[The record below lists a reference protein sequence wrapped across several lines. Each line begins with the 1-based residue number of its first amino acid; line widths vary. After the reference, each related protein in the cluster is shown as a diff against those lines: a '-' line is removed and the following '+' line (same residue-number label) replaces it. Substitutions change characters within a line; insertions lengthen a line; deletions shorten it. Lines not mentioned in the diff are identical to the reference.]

1 MYNLHSS
8 VLLVH
13 PLINFLFST
22 NQTLFDFFLKGGEK
36 RIKKKTLISRMLSSA
51 ECSTWY
57 AVILTIAVAVV
68 AVNLLS
74 IILYIKN
81 STLRTR
87 AMYLVINLSVA
98 DMFVGGNATFYVVVY
113 FLLHGC
119 EVKYVFP
126 ILQELPPIMFV
137 PSLTGIWFSITSV
150 AGIVAI
156 SLDRMHATFR
166 PFRHRNIKK
175 WAYGVTIAGVW
186 TLTAMIVIPFP
197 LIRLYGNL
205 QQQWQLLFPF
215 YLWRSYCCL
224 CLVVICVSYTSIALK
239 FWCGTRPPSHGAA
252 NRQRKLTVTLF
263 IMTIVSLLLC
273 LPFVV
278 YTFVLSSDLVRVS
291 FLTDKRLRLYFS
303 LLYHTNSLVNP
314 IIYTIRIPAFRKAL
328 LILFK
333 RRQRENAAIPL
344 QAR

>member
-1 MYNLHSS
+1 MSS
-8 VLLVH
+8 R
-13 PLINFLFST
+13 
-22 NQTLFDFFLKGGEK
+22 
-36 RIKKKTLISRMLSSA
+36 RISSA

-57 AVILTIAVAVV
+57 AASLTITVAVV

-74 IILYIKN
+74 IVLFIKN
-81 STLRTR
+81 SNLRTR
-87 AMYLVINLSVA
+87 AMYLVINLTVA
-98 DMFVGGNATFYVVVY
+98 DMFVGGSATFFAVFY
-113 FLLHGC
+113 FLLYGC
-119 EVKYVFP
+119 EFADEFFIRLEWPP
-126 ILQELPPIMFV
+126 ILFV
-137 PSLTGIWFSITSV
+137 LHIINIWFSFTSV
-150 AGIVAI
+150 TSIAII

-186 TLTAMIVIPFP
+186 ILTAMMVIPLP
-197 LIRLYGNL
+197 LISLYVNL
-205 QQQWQLLFPF
+205 QQQWQLFFALF
-215 YLWRSYCCL
+215 LWLSYCCL
-224 CLVVICVSYTSIALK
+224 CLIVICVSYTSIALK

-263 IMTIVSLLLC
+263 IMTIVSLLLW

-291 FLTDKRLRLYFS
+291 FLTHLRLRLSFS

-314 IIYTIRIPAFRKAL
+314 IIYTIRMPEFRRAL

-333 RRQRENAAIPL
+333 RRQRQNAGIPL

>member
-1 MYNLHSS
+1 
-8 VLLVH
+8 
-13 PLINFLFST
+13 
-22 NQTLFDFFLKGGEK
+22 
-36 RIKKKTLISRMLSSA
+36 MLSLA

-57 AVILTIAVAVV
+57 AVFFTINVAVV

-74 IILYIKN
+74 IVLFIKN

-87 AMYLVINLSVA
+87 SMYLVINLTVA
-98 DMFVGGNATFYVVVY
+98 DMFVGGTATFAIALL
-113 FLLHGC
+113 FLLYGC
-119 EVKYVFP
+119 EVGNLFFIFIVEREYKWPP
-126 ILQELPPIMFV
+126 ILLVLAMTEVWLSLT
-137 PSLTGIWFSITSV
+137 SLTGIAV
-150 AGIVAI
+150 I

-166 PFRHRNIKK
+166 PFRHRNIKT
-175 WAYGVTIAGVW
+175 WVYGVAIAGVW
-186 TLTAMIVIPFP
+186 ILTAMIVIPLP
-197 LIRLYGNL
+197 LIRLYLNV
-205 QQQWQLLFPF
+205 QQQWQLLYFV
-215 YLWRSYCCL
+215 YLLRSYCCL

-263 IMTIVSLLLC
+263 IMTIVSLLLW

-278 YTFVLSSDLVRVS
+278 HTLVLGSVLVRFS
-291 FLTDKRLRLYFS
+291 FLTHLRWRLSFS

-314 IIYTIRIPAFRKAL
+314 IIYTIRMPEFRRAL

-333 RRQRENAAIPL
+333 RRQKRNAAIPL

>member
-1 MYNLHSS
+1 
-8 VLLVH
+8 
-13 PLINFLFST
+13 
-22 NQTLFDFFLKGGEK
+22 
-36 RIKKKTLISRMLSSA
+36 MLSLA

-57 AVILTIAVAVV
+57 AVFFTINVAVV

-74 IILYIKN
+74 IVLFIKN

-87 AMYLVINLSVA
+87 SMYLVINLTVA
-98 DMFVGGNATFYVVVY
+98 DMFVGGTATFAIALL
-113 FLLHGC
+113 FLLYGC
-119 EVKYVFP
+119 EVGNLFFIFIVERDWPP
-126 ILQELPPIMFV
+126 ILFVLTVTEVWLP
-137 PSLTGIWFSITSV
+137 LTSV
-150 AGIVAI
+150 AGIAVI

-186 TLTAMIVIPFP
+186 ILTAMILIPLP
-197 LIRLYGNL
+197 LISLYGNL
-205 QQQWQLLFPF
+205 HQQWQLLFPF
-215 YLWRSYCCL
+215 YLWRSYCFL
-224 CLVVICVSYTSIALK
+224 CLIVICVSYTSIALK

-263 IMTIVSLLLC
+263 IMTIVSLLLW

-278 YTFVLSSDLVRVS
+278 HTLVLGSVLVRFS
-291 FLTDKRLRLYFS
+291 FLTHLRWRLSFS
-303 LLYHTNSLVNP
+303 LLYLTNSLVNP
-314 IIYTIRIPAFRKAL
+314 IIYTIRMPEFRRAL

-333 RRQRENAAIPL
+333 RRQRQNAAIPL